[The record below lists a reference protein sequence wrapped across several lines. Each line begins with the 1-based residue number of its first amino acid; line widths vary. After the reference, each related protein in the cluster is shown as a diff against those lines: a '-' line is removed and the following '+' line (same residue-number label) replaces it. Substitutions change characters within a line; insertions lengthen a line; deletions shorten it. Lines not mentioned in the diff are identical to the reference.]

1 MKQMIGR
8 PTLGMV
14 FHWQIKIL
22 ETEKLTQPR
31 GVEESLLELLEMK
44 QLQTDKSV
52 ILVSYVFLDAST
64 HLYLRFCPS
73 VGHSV
78 HQSVRNMFVFNRGIL
93 VKTA

>member
-1 MKQMIGR
+1 MIGR

-44 QLQTDKSV
+44 QLQTEFLV
-52 ILVSYVFLDAST
+52 IL
-64 HLYLRFCPS
+64 
-73 VGHSV
+73 
-78 HQSVRNMFVFNRGIL
+78 
-93 VKTA
+93 

>member
-44 QLQTDKSV
+44 QLQTDKSI

-64 HLYLRFCPS
+64 HLYMRVCPS
-73 VGHSV
+73 ARPSV
-78 HQSVRNMFVFNRGIL
+78 RRSIGQSVGP
-93 VKTA
+93 